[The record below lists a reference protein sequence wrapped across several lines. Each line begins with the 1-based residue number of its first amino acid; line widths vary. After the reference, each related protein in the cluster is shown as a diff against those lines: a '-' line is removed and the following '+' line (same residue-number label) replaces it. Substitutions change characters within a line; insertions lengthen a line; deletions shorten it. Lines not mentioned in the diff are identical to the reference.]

1 MSFLRKSN
9 YASITIS
16 SGTQSNPMIPG
27 MISSTHCKY
36 YPVSVACT
44 TYTCKPFSALGYNSS
59 GSTPYDELAI
69 VNGGGRCPIGYYMND
84 TQECMYLGLDS
95 IKQLSNAPPGTPSQ
109 VLLDMAAFGPNAAY
123 GQYQATEDELRVAAI
138 VLKQAEDCTKI
149 SFP

>member
-27 MISSTHCKY
+27 SITSTHCKY

-44 TYTCKPFSALGYNSS
+44 TYTCKPFSTLGYNPSTT
-59 GSTPYDELAI
+59 TPYDELAMA
-69 VNGGGRCPIGYYMND
+69 NTNGRCPIGYYMND
-84 TQECMYLGLDS
+84 VEGCMYLGLDS

-109 VLLDMAAFGPNAAY
+109 ILLDIAAFGPNAPY
-123 GQYQATEDELRVAAI
+123 GQYHATEDELRVASI
-138 VLKQAEDCTKI
+138 VIKQAEDCTKI